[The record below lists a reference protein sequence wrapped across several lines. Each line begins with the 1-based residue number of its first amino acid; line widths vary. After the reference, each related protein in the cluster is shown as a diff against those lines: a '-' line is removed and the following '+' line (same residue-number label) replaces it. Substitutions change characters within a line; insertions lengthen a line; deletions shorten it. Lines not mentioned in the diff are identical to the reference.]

1 MNRGANIY
9 YLKISTFPLN
19 PHELFEINQDISV
32 SERSGLVRLNYGGD
46 PV

>member
-1 MNRGANIY
+1 MNRGANGY
-9 YLKISTFPLN
+9 YLKISIFSLN
-19 PHELFEINQDISV
+19 PYELFKINQGISV